1 MSFWARS
8 GKKYLEPPQKMT
20 VPKPCSGD
28 HNLYFPF
35 RPRKENLEIEEVKP
49 HPSLS
54 HLYAANK
61 MLELQFSPVEV
72 PMLCPPLPWL
82 STRTGAY
89 ILRSTGLVRVRAPT
103 SFYPHHKGVR
113 IWEEEASPS
122 LPPSLPRWKE
132 DGGEGRR
139 KRIIPMRRTFKS
151 KFKLVLQVQKKISLR
166 DPNENY

>member
-1 MSFWARS
+1 
-8 GKKYLEPPQKMT
+8 MT

-54 HLYAANK
+54 HRYSANK

-103 SFYPHHKGVR
+103 SFYPH
-113 IWEEEASPS
+113 PS
-122 LPPSLPRWKE
+122 QGCSQMRGGIPPLPPPSLAPLKGRW
-132 DGGEGRR
+132 GRR
-139 KRIIPMRRTFKS
+139 EA
-151 KFKLVLQVQKKISLR
+151 QKNNS
-166 DPNENY
+166 NEKNI

>member
-1 MSFWARS
+1 
-8 GKKYLEPPQKMT
+8 MT

-54 HLYAANK
+54 HLYSANK

-103 SFYPHHKGVR
+103 SFYPHPSQGCSQMRGGIPAGLCSFGKAV
-113 IWEEEASPS
+113 ESSPPASPP
-122 LPPSLPRWKE
+122 LAEQRRHPRRPLLL
-132 DGGEGRR
+132 GSSPRATTGTR
-139 KRIIPMRRTFKS
+139 
-151 KFKLVLQVQKKISLR
+151 Q
-166 DPNENY
+166 